1 MVFDKEKMFV
11 GSFNFDPR
19 SLYLNTEIGLV
30 FEQHE
35 IAGAAADK
43 FARNIERIA
52 FKVEL
57 ITADNGK
64 ESLRWHAKEDGKE
77 VVYDNEPNVG
87 RGTRAAVWF
96 IRKLPIDWLL

>member
-1 MVFDKEKMFV
+1 
-11 GSFNFDPR
+11 
-19 SLYLNTEIGLV
+19 
-30 FEQHE
+30 
-35 IAGAAADK
+35 
-43 FARNIERIA
+43 
-52 FKVEL
+52 VEL